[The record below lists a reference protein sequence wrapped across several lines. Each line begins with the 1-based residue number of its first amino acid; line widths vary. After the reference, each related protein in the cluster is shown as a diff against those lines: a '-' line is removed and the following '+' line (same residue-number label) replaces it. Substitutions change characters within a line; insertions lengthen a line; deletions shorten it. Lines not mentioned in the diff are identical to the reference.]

1 MITTSKSGMRVLA
14 IAHGLKRGGAQ
25 EATLEM
31 LDMLKRRNIEV
42 KVITSDAANKSFLSG
57 IEELGIVTFGVPHKL
72 HGNYPDLEVER
83 CAELIKSSDVVW
95 ITDVEYLV
103 APRIKR
109 IKADVPVIAH
119 ITSNALACPE
129 SNAAYGMRETCT
141 LNCSRS
147 LLRFSRCKQLSKQY
161 LVSLG
166 WGGRKMKIYQLLNF
180 PKSVVDFI
188 NWPLREDVFE
198 NIDCFMALSE
208 FTRDLMR
215 IHLPQ
220 IKEIPIEVV
229 PNPVVMPDPI
239 RPLVSDVQGK
249 SILYP
254 SGPGIHK
261 GPHIV
266 LNVTKTLLDEG
277 LEELTLTMLGVEG
290 DTWINNIV
298 RQLHIGKH
306 VRLLPKLPRRQVLS
320 LMAGSAVALMP
331 FLTPEPF
338 PRVAVEA
345 NLVGTPVVVSNRGA
359 LPSLIV
365 DKVTGLVTE
374 PTVEEFAK
382 SVDEALRTDWDRDL
396 IVRNTRERFDPE
408 KSTDKL
414 VQALTSVSTKVSKR

>member
-1 MITTSKSGMRVLA
+1 MITSKSGIRVLA

-31 LDMLKRRNIEV
+31 FEMLKKRNIDL
-42 KVITSDAANKSFLSG
+42 KVITSDAANTSFLSG

-72 HGNYPDLEVER
+72 HGNYPDLEVEKY
-83 CAELIKSSDVVW
+83 AELIKSSDVVW

-109 IKADVPVIAH
+109 IEANVPVIAH
-119 ITSNALACPE
+119 IASNMLACPE

-147 LLRFSRCKQLSKQY
+147 LLRFARCKQLSKQY
-161 LVSLG
+161 AVKWG

-180 PKSVVDFI
+180 PKSFVDFI
-188 NWPLREDVFE
+188 TWPLKEDVFE

-220 IKEIPIEVV
+220 IKDIPIEVV
-229 PNPVVMPDPI
+229 PNPVVMPDHI
-239 RPLVSDVQGK
+239 QPLMSDVQGK
-249 SILYP
+249 SILYA

-261 GPHIV
+261 GPHIA
-266 LNVTKTLLDEG
+266 LQATKTLLDESS
-277 LEELTLTMLGVEG
+277 EELTLTMLGVE
-290 DTWINNIV
+290 DNTWVNNIV
-298 RQLHIGKH
+298 RQLQIGKH
-306 VRLLPKLPRRQVLS
+306 VRLLPKLPRQQVLS

-345 NLVGTPVVVSNRGA
+345 NLVGTPVIVSNRGA
-359 LPSLIV
+359 LPTLIV
-365 DKVTGLVTE
+365 DKVTGLVNE
-374 PTVEEFAK
+374 PTAEQFAK
-382 SVDEALRTDWDRDL
+382 SLREALRIDWDRDL
-396 IVRNTRERFDPE
+396 IVRTTRERFDPE
-408 KSTDKL
+408 KGTDKL
-414 VQALTSVSTKVSKR
+414 VRALTMVSTKASR